1 MKWRAHLFMVQ
12 HSSAPGPKRNRGP
25 LANSAR
31 AAKNVIY
38 ASVCMGRK
46 KQPSLP
52 KPINPSKRLP
62 HRAPVAACF
71 FGFKFPL
78 RGRVERCYFLR
89 NLQTKFRQRDIELWC
104 TLNCARALR
113 RKKAPS
119 NLQNGWALWVIYLSV
134 LLSGGIRCFR
144 RPPPPVGGTEFGR
157 TVD

>member
-62 HRAPVAACF
+62 HRAPV
-71 FGFKFPL
+71 
-78 RGRVERCYFLR
+78 RCVFWF
-89 NLQTKFRQRDIELWC
+89 QISP
-104 TLNCARALR
+104 ARA
-113 RKKAPS
+113 
-119 NLQNGWALWVIYLSV
+119 
-134 LLSGGIRCFR
+134 
-144 RPPPPVGGTEFGR
+144 GR
-157 TVD
+157 TLLFSKKFANQIPPTGHRALVHIKLCASIKKEKSTIEPAKRLGALGDLPFRAPVWWYSLL